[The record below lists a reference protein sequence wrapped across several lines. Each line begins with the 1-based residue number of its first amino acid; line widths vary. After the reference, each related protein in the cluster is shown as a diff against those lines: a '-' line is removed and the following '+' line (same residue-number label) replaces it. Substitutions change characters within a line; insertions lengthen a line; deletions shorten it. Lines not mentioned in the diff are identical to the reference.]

1 MCAPIPGGCQGPAR
15 GRRRRLMNSLFC
27 TGGIHQRTASRWP
40 WHCSVCR
47 FLLCYVDTPFKKLVE
62 LTIWTKCA
70 FPVLNSHTV
79 WLPYIVGW
87 GLVVS
92 CVIVNDTYLWKFSI
106 QMTVF
111 SVTLYLIWGTLTSHT
126 STNRSCTAH
135 MHIGLPY
142 WHIWIYLMLCV
153 LGYLCSPLTKVL
165 FETSFKQFQYNTKG
179 RRLSNHLVKLIFN
192 SPGRMSGELLSY
204 PRRWRGRAQKH

>member
-1 MCAPIPGGCQGPAR
+1 MWITSQLTGLKCMCHVCSHSW
-15 GRRRRLMNSLFC
+15 RLTRSCLRDAASSDVC

-40 WHCSVCR
+40 WPCSVGR

-87 GLVVS
+87 GLGVS
-92 CVIVNDTYLWKFSI
+92 CVIVNDTYMYLWKFSI

-111 SVTLYLIWGTLTSHT
+111 SVTLYFIWGTLTSHT
-126 STNRSCTAH
+126 STNRWCTTH

-142 WHIWIYLMLCV
+142 WHIWIPNV
-153 LGYLCSPLTKVL
+153 RWIGISL
-165 FETSFKQFQYNTKG
+165 FTSHKSAVWNIVQPVSIQYERQTSIK
-179 RRLSNHLVKLIFN
+179 SFN
-192 SPGRMSGELLSY
+192 
-204 PRRWRGRAQKH
+204 KTDF